1 MTNHKVFVAKGAG
14 GWGKGL
20 ELEPTGKRRKVV
32 SITGGGIHPVARKIA
47 EMTGTEAC
55 DGFKN
60 SIPEDEM
67 MCVVIDC
74 GGTARIGL
82 YPMKRIPT
90 VDVLAS
96 SPSGPLAKHIT
107 EDIFVSGVTEKDISF
122 AEASDSEG
130 NVEGQESKA
139 QLTKRISKKPIQ
151 N

>member
-1 MTNHKVFVAKGAG
+1 
-14 GWGKGL
+14 
-20 ELEPTGKRRKVV
+20 
-32 SITGGGIHPVARKIA
+32 
-47 EMTGTEAC
+47 MTGTEAC

-107 EDIFVSGVTEKDISF
+107 EDIFVSGVTEKKIFPMQKHLMVRRKQKVRKTVSR
-122 AEASDSEG
+122 
-130 NVEGQESKA
+130 
-139 QLTKRISKKPIQ
+139 LTKRISKKRMQ
-151 N
+151 S